1 MELLPKV
8 NMLNYNSLYTKSGMD
23 REGVEA
29 VIPCKYIL
37 KCYDSSYSSVL
48 ENLKKSLDSEDLSG
62 PLAQ

>member
-1 MELLPKV
+1 
-8 NMLNYNSLYTKSGMD
+8 MD

-48 ENLKKSLDSEDLSG
+48 ENLKKSLGSEDLSG